1 MKINW
6 TKLRKSAKE
15 TAFTMIAGFVMVAMV
30 GLPVFL
36 CLVTESLWFLILY
49 PIAFFIE
56 NTWENYNGR

>member
-6 TKLRKSAKE
+6 AKLRKSAKE
-15 TAFTMIAGFVMVAMV
+15 SVFIMITGLVMAVMI

-49 PIAFFIE
+49 PVVFFVV

>member
-15 TAFTMIAGFVMVAMV
+15 SVFTMIAGLVMVAMV
-30 GLPVFL
+30 GLPAFL
-36 CLVTESLWFLILY
+36 CFATESLWFLILY
-49 PIAFFIE
+49 PIVFFIA